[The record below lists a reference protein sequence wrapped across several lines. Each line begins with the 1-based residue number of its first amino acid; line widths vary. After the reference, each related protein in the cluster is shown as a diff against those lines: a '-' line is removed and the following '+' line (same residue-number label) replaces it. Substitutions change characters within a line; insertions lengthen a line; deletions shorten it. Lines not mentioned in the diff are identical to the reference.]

1 VEAPTDHQL
10 LAAVRVGRVID
21 EGGNTHEEARQTF
34 PLVVSQGEHRT
45 NDLLSGEG
53 ILAAVGL
60 ICVEPDGRIAPTP
73 MLAVL
78 TNLPDADAVRYL
90 RHMFAQRSEA
100 PDRVEVGLAGEAVVV
115 DECRADLISLGRA
128 DLVSAVHRVSALDD
142 SLGYDVA
149 APMIAGPT
157 RWLEVKTSRHASS
170 AIFEFFLTRNE
181 YEIGRCEPA
190 VWALVA
196 CTSDPNTNRAKV
208 LGWCRAQA
216 LQPYLPE
223 DRNGRWTE
231 ALVRLPRSVLFDG
244 IPRAV

>member
-21 EGGNTHEEARQTF
+21 EGGHTHEETRQTF

-45 NDLLSGEG
+45 NDLLSGES

-60 ICVEPDGRIAPTP
+60 ICAEPDGRIAPTP
-73 MLAVL
+73 MLASL

-100 PDRVEVGLAGEAVVV
+100 AVRVEVGLAGEAVVV
-115 DECRADLISLGRA
+115 NECRADLMSLGRA
-128 DLVSAVHRVSALDD
+128 DLVSTVHQVSVLDD
-142 SLGYDVA
+142 SLGYDVV
-149 APMIAGPT
+149 APMIAGPM
-157 RWLEVKTSRHASS
+157 RWLEVKTSKQASN

-181 YEIGRCEPA
+181 YEVGRREPA

-196 CTSDPNTNRAKV
+196 CTFDANNNSATI

-216 LQPYLPE
+216 LQPYLPD